1 MATTRRTGFRRGDLR
16 VRASLCLN
24 FGASVRARLNYHCE
38 IVNESVRPRRRLDTQ
53 CEFTEHNNYILYFT
67 LVSAGPPRRVS
78 HRFY

>member
-53 CEFTEHNNYILYFT
+53 CEFTENNNYLHVI
-67 LVSAGPPRRVS
+67 
-78 HRFY
+78 FYVGLGRAAATG